1 MKNTKAKI
9 GDIVEVV
16 WLDAAGQMAVDRD
29 LAATNNPTDL
39 CVVTHTYGIL
49 HKEDKLA
56 VIILQE
62 DSQVNVDYAAIPKGM
77 ILEIRRLKYA

>member
-16 WLDAAGQMAVDRD
+16 WLDAAGQMAVDREMVD
-29 LAATNNPTDL
+29 TNNPVDL
-39 CVVTHTYGIL
+39 CIVTHTYGIL

-56 VIILQE
+56 MIILQE
-62 DSQVNVDYAAIPKGM
+62 DSQIDVDYAAIPKGM
-77 ILEIRRLKYA
+77 ILEVRRLKNA